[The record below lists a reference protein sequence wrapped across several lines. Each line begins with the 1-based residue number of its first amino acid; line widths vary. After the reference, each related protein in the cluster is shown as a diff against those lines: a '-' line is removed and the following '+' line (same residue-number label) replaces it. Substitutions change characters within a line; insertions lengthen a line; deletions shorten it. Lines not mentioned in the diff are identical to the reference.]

1 MIDADFSAENI
12 MVYDAGV
19 RLIGFDDAGFGRHL
33 FEKDLGLLPFFSWFA
48 AQLTSAGF
56 TRAPK

>member
-1 MIDADFSAENI
+1 MINADFSAENI
-12 MVYDAGV
+12 MVYDADV
-19 RLIGFDDAGFGRHL
+19 RLIDFDDAGFGRHL
-33 FEKDLGLLPFFSWFA
+33 FEQDLGLLPLFSWFA